1 MSGWRGCC
9 GVVLESLLLPRC
21 EDAAGWC
28 EGHLCMPVKVSPNFP
43 GPLSLARQPWMREIL
58 GCFLDPGVR
67 HLSLVMGTQT
77 GKTALLLMGAA
88 LLAVFDPQPMIV
100 ALPDDEL
107 ADKWMWH
114 KMLPFFEGNEVLRG
128 MLPGPRE
135 IGGGEMELTGMPV
148 HWTGAR
154 MPNKLAALSVGY
166 VFMDE
171 AAKFRQVYKEEA
183 HPVLLLGERVKAF
196 ARRLVVEASTP
207 SVEENVFWQH
217 FFESDQRYYHVPCPV
232 CGGMQVLE
240 FTRDRVQWDSFE
252 GMNADDVRRT
262 ARYVCRACGAAIR
275 DEDKQVMLTRGEWR
289 ALYAGAEQGRRG
301 YHLNSLYSA
310 FVSFGDVA
318 AEWWRCSRAADAASA
333 LQNFENA
340 WNARP
345 WVRYK
350 ARTDE
355 VKVRMLRGTYRKGEL
370 PRGDYL
376 YLVTAYDPGEKQTH
390 WVTCMV
396 CPHGEMYVI
405 DWGTLVAYETDRLR
419 GTLGPAVHLD
429 TLLYG
434 EQRVRPAL
442 GLIDSGDWTET
453 IYTECDRNP
462 ALLPCKGAGSGFGSW
477 GRSAVKTHPGM
488 QLFVYSD
495 FKLKRELY
503 QRLIGQNTGE
513 LHLPQD
519 ADAELIKGLSGQVLV
534 TVKGQDAWKAVP
546 WDHYGDCVKL
556 CRLSWWVNR
565 GRFLEG
571 EHEC

>member
-1 MSGWRGCC
+1 M
-9 GVVLESLLLPRC
+9 LEALLTPRC

-28 EGHLCMPVKVSPNFP
+28 EGSLEMPVRVSPNLP

-58 GCFLDPGVR
+58 GCFLDPEVK

-107 ADKWMWH
+107 ADKWAWH
-114 KMLPFFEGNEVLRG
+114 KLLPFFEGNEVLRG
-128 MLPGPRE
+128 LLPGPRQV
-135 IGGGEMELTGMPV
+135 GGGEVLLGSMPV

-196 ARRLVVEASTP
+196 TRRLVVEASTP

-217 FFESDQRYYHVPCPV
+217 YLETDQRHWFVPCPH

-240 FTRDRVQWDSFE
+240 FNRERVVWDSFE
-252 GMNADDVRRT
+252 GMNADDVRGS
-262 ARYVCRACGAAIR
+262 ARYVCRFCGGAIR
-275 DEDKQVMLTRGEWR
+275 DEDKQRMLSGGEWR
-289 ALYAGAEQGRRG
+289 AMYEGAEVGRRG

-310 FVSFGDVA
+310 FVSFGEVA
-318 AEWWRCSRAADAASA
+318 AEWWRSSRAADSAAA

-340 WNARP
+340 WNALP

-355 VKVRMLRGTYRKGEL
+355 VKVRALRGSYRKGEL

-390 WVTCMV
+390 WVTCAV
-396 CPHGEMYVI
+396 CPHGEMYVV
-405 DWGTLVAYETDRLR
+405 DWGTLVSYETDRLA
-419 GTLGPAVHLD
+419 GTVGPAVHLD
-429 TLLYG
+429 SLFYG
-434 EQRVRPAL
+434 EQRVRPAH
-442 GLIDSGDWTET
+442 GFVDSGDWTERV
-453 IYTECDRNP
+453 YQECERNP
-462 ALLPCKGAGSGFGSW
+462 ALQPTKGTGSGYGSW
-477 GRSAVKTHPGM
+477 GCSQVKSHPGM
-488 QLFVYSD
+488 SLFVYSD

-503 QRLIGQNTGE
+503 QRIIGMNSGE

-519 ADAELIKGLSGQVLV
+519 ADVELIKGLSGQQLV
-534 TVKGQDAWKAVP
+534 TVQGRDVWKAIP

-556 CRLSWWVNR
+556 CRLSWWVHS
-565 GRFLEG
+565 GRYMEN
-571 EHEC
+571 HESR